1 MFTASCGTHEMNGR
15 NSDESTYFAAT
26 WPLEQA
32 REPPLAA
39 HLVTPRR
46 GYTHHGLY
54 VGGGR
59 VIHYS
64 GFAGGVRR
72 GTVEEVSLPCFAR
85 GHAVRVMPRDSQR
98 FENGEVVRRARSRLG
113 ENCYRLLSN
122 NCEHLCNW
130 CLYGEAVSGQ
140 TERWLRAP
148 AFARSMLY
156 TFAACLFPLLG
167 SNVVHAAADPGS
179 ISRPALVP
187 AITNPGLPLL
197 VFETSNSLRNFVDS
211 HRQGLAIVTLWQN
224 PRHRLAVGINTRGV
238 PGLYLTMRK

>member
-1 MFTASCGTHEMNGR
+1 MHELNGR
-15 NSDESTYFAAT
+15 NSDESTYLAAT
-26 WPLEQA
+26 WPLEPG

-72 GTVEEVSLPCFAR
+72 GTVEEVSLPCFAH
-85 GHAVRVMPRDSQR
+85 GHAVQVMPRDSQR

-122 NCEHLCNW
+122 NGRGIRRQDIQHDVTRLFRSNFEKWTRLNATGSS
-130 CLYGEAVSGQ
+130 LSD
-140 TERWLRAP
+140 LRKEGHESDKD
-148 AFARSMLY
+148 R
-156 TFAACLFPLLG
+156 
-167 SNVVHAAADPGS
+167 
-179 ISRPALVP
+179 
-187 AITNPGLPLL
+187 
-197 VFETSNSLRNFVDS
+197 
-211 HRQGLAIVTLWQN
+211 
-224 PRHRLAVGINTRGV
+224 
-238 PGLYLTMRK
+238 